1 MLAVYFPYEDILS
14 HDHRQEGQI
23 VSDEELKATLEG
35 LKKLREEH
43 AGSPEKARAFLVEA
57 GFITP
62 DGKLT
67 ENYRQDA

>member
-1 MLAVYFPYEDILS
+1 M
-14 HDHRQEGQI
+14 
-23 VSDEELKATLEG
+23 SDEELKRTIEALESVE
-35 LKKLREEH
+35 REH

>member
-1 MLAVYFPYEDILS
+1 MNDED
-14 HDHRQEGQI
+14 
-23 VSDEELKATLEG
+23 LKATLEA
-35 LKKLREEH
+35 LEKLRREH

-62 DGKLT
+62 DGELT